1 MRTDLR
7 AEAAAAVGKAPDIAG
22 IIVAAAAAA
31 LTEAGNVQIG
41 AGIEATEKPAGEH
54 L

>member
-1 MRTDLR
+1 MKIDPR
-7 AEAAAAVGKAPDIAG
+7 AEVAAAVGKAPDIAD

-31 LTEAGNVQIG
+31 LTEAGTVQIG
-41 AGIEATEKPAGEH
+41 PGTEVTEKPAGEH